1 MCSGH
6 CAVQVATLVLKNKRS
21 EKHKGNGAQST
32 STDAVSMTRQVKL
45 PQMHEVGQM
54 SVKELMNVCKSY
66 KVDIGDCYEKRE
78 LVSKVISLVMR
89 SRPDID

>member
-21 EKHKGNGAQST
+21 EKHRGNANGAQST

-66 KVDIGDCYEKRE
+66 KVDIGDCSEKRE
-78 LVSKVISLVMR
+78 LVS
-89 SRPDID
+89 